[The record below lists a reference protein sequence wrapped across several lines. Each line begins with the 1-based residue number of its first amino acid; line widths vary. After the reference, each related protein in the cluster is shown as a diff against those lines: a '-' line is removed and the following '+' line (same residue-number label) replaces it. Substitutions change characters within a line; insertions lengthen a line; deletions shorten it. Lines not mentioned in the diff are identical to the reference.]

1 MDDKNKVSRRNFV
14 KACSMMSGAVA
25 LNPSLLAAS
34 GQPLQQAHAAL
45 LTDPAGAPV
54 DGRNLLPGK
63 SYVFHYPYAT
73 TPCFLLNLG
82 RRIGKT
88 ADLETE
94 SGDRYS
100 WNGGVGPDGSI
111 VAFSAICA
119 HKMSY
124 PTRRVSFINYRHD
137 GMPGT
142 SPGQSQRPVIYCCSE
157 GSVYDP
163 ADGARVLSGPA
174 PQPLAAVALDYDNES
189 GQITAAGVYG
199 GDMFRQFFD
208 EFGFQLALETRSS
221 DVNAF
226 VGTTSTV
233 WPIEEYCTNP
243 APC

>member
-1 MDDKNKVSRRNFV
+1 MDDKNTVSRRNFV

-34 GQPLQQAHAAL
+34 GQRLQHAGTAL
-45 LTDPAGAPV
+45 LTNSSGAPLN
-54 DGRNLLPGK
+54 GRSLQPGK

-82 RRIGKT
+82 RRIGET

-124 PTRRVSFINYRHD
+124 PTRRVSFINYRHN
-137 GMPGT
+137 GMPGAG
-142 SPGQSQRPVIYCCSE
+142 PGQLQRPVIYCCSE

-163 ADGARVLSGPA
+163 AEGARVLSGPA
-174 PQPLAAVALDYDNES
+174 PQPLAAVALDYNDAS
-189 GQITAAGVYG
+189 GHLSAAGIYG
-199 GDMFRQFFD
+199 GDMFRKFFD
-208 EFGFQLALETRSS
+208 EFGFQIALETRSS
-221 DVNAF
+221 DVSAF
-226 VGTTSTV
+226 VGDTSTV
-233 WPIEEYCTNP
+233 WPIEDYCTNP

>member
-1 MDDKNKVSRRNFV
+1 MDDKNTVSRRNFV

-34 GQPLQQAHAAL
+34 GQRLQHAGTAL
-45 LTDPAGAPV
+45 LTNSSGAPL
-54 DGRNLLPGK
+54 DGRSLQPGK

-82 RRIGKT
+82 RRIGET

-124 PTRRVSFINYRHD
+124 PTRRVSFINYRHN
-137 GMPGT
+137 GMPGAG
-142 SPGQSQRPVIYCCSE
+142 PGQLQRPVIYCCSE

-163 ADGARVLSGPA
+163 AEGARVLSGPA
-174 PQPLAAVALDYDNES
+174 PQPLAAVALDYNDAS
-189 GQITAAGVYG
+189 GHLSAAGIYG
-199 GDMFRQFFD
+199 GDMFRKFFD
-208 EFGFQLALETRSS
+208 EFGFQIALETRSS
-221 DVNAF
+221 DVSAF
-226 VGTTSTV
+226 VGDTSTV
-233 WPIEEYCTNP
+233 WPIEDYCTNP
-243 APC
+243 AP